1 MGFGRRVSCL
11 IINADAKQLQLEVN
25 VAAYLSQDPILLEE
39 VRNKVDIHEEN
50 RIRFGLPSRLIA
62 KKFKFRLIYGGSAY
76 SYANDPEF
84 AEVKY
89 NQRQWQD
96 VIDEYYNKYKGL
108 AGWHRSILQ
117 EVIRSGYLRMP
128 TGRIFEYN
136 RDQRGNWPETTI
148 KNYPVQGTGADIMSI
163 IRISFRK
170 KWLQNNIKG
179 KRISTVHDSIVV
191 DVPSKEQDRVVQMFY
206 DVYKEMPNNFE
217 KLFKVKYNLPIF
229 CEVSIGNNL
238 YDLKEL

>member
-1 MGFGRRVSCL
+1 M
-11 IINADAKQLQLEVN
+11 IINADAKQVEVN

-39 VRNKVDIHEEN
+39 VTNKIDIHEEN

-84 AEVKY
+84 KEVHY
-89 NQRQWQD
+89 NQNQWQK

-108 AGWHRSILQ
+108 ANWHKNILQ
-117 EVIRSGYLRMP
+117 EVIRNGYIRMP
-128 TGRIFEYN
+128 TGRIFEYKK
-136 RDQRGNWPETTI
+136 DSRGNWPETTI

-163 IRISFRK
+163 IRISFRN
-170 KWLQNNIKG
+170 KWIQNKIEG

-238 YDLKEL
+238 YDLEEI